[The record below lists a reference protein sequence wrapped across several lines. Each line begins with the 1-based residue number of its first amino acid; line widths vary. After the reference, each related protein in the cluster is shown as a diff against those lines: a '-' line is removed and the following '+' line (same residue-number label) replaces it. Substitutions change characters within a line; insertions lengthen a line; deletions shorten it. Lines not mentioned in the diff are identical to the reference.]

1 MARPK
6 NRDEYRQQLADMF
19 TGILAEKG
27 LEWKK
32 EWRDLGGFAQQNGI
46 THAHYRGCNALMLSL
61 ISMMKGYN
69 DPRWLTMRQIAD
81 ADGKYHP
88 KQKWHLKTGSKASY
102 VEYWYPYDTK
112 NKVAVTWDEYRTA
125 LEDGRDADEFRLST
139 RYTPVFNADEIE
151 GIPPMEAFRG
161 PAKDPEEIIH
171 KLSEN
176 MGVPIRFDGGSQAFY
191 SPQFDVIHLPPA
203 EAFESEYS
211 LNATALHELAHS
223 TGHPSRLCR
232 SITNAYANENYAYEE
247 LVAEISSCFMGAYL
261 NAEPSQKHME
271 NHKAY
276 VQAWIQGIREK
287 PEALVRAIRDAQNA
301 AGYME
306 WKAELIPEQEYL
318 KRKGKT
324 VEVPIPKAPGRED
337 VRC

>member
-1 MARPK
+1 MERPK
-6 NRDEYRQQLADMF
+6 NKEEYRRQLSEMF
-19 TGILAEKG
+19 AGILEEKG

-46 THAHYRGCNALMLSL
+46 TRAHYRGCNALMLSL

-81 ADGKYHP
+81 HDGKYHP
-88 KQKWHLKTGSKASY
+88 KQKWHLKAGSKATY

-112 NKVAVTWDEYRTA
+112 NKIAVTWDEYQTA
-125 LEDGRDADEFRLST
+125 LADGRDANEFRMST
-139 RYTPVFNADEIE
+139 RYTPVFNACDIE

-161 PAKDPEEIIH
+161 PAKSPEEIVH

-176 MGVPIRFDGGSQAFY
+176 MGVPIRYDGGGQAYY
-191 SPQFDVIHLPPA
+191 SPQFDEIHLPAP
-203 EAFESEYS
+203 EAFESAYA

-223 TGHPSRLCR
+223 TGHPTRLCR
-232 SITNAYANENYAYEE
+232 PISNAYANENYAYEE
-247 LVAEISSCFMGAYL
+247 LVAEISSCFMGAWL
-261 NAEPSQKHME
+261 DTEPSQLHMD

-276 VQAWIQGIREK
+276 VQSWIQGIREK

-306 WKAELIPEQEYL
+306 WKAELISEQEYL
-318 KRKGKT
+318 KRKGKAMEVT
-324 VEVPIPKAPGRED
+324 VPKIPTREEVR
-337 VRC
+337 